1 MAERY
6 LTAQEV
12 AGLLKIKKSTVYE
25 MIKKGTLRAVKVG
38 KQFRVSEADAYALLG
53 AAPPAGGPAPAAS
66 RRFLVCGQDTL
77 LDLLCDS
84 ANAAYGEPFFFR
96 AHLGSYNGLHAMY
109 QGQADAATAHLWD
122 METDTYNLPFIP
134 KLLPG
139 ERVRVYHL
147 VGRTVGLY
155 VAAGNPK
162 GIRSVEDFTRPD
174 VTMVSREK
182 GSGIRVLTDSL
193 LLRAGIAPRAVR
205 GYETV
210 VGSHLAAAAAVAGG
224 QADCALGNQKAAL
237 QTPALDFIPL
247 RTEQY
252 DLVLREDDLAHPAV
266 QAFVGVLRSDAF
278 RAALAALGGY
288 DTAGLGERLL

>member
-1 MAERY
+1 MTERY

-12 AGLLKIKKSTVYE
+12 ADRLKIKKSTVYD
-25 MIKKGTLRAVKVG
+25 MIKKGTLRATKMG
-38 KQFRVSEADAYALLG
+38 KQFRVSEEDVYAVLG
-53 AAPPAGGPAPAAS
+53 AAQPTAHTAPAPAG
-66 RRFLVCGQDTL
+66 RFIVCGQDAL

-84 ANAAYGEPFFFR
+84 ANTAYGEPFFFR
-96 AHLGSYNGLHAMY
+96 SHMGSYNGLHAMY

-122 METDTYNLPFIP
+122 METDTYNLPFIS

-139 ERVRVYHL
+139 ERVQVYHL

-162 GIRSVEDFTRPD
+162 GIHRIEDFARSD

-193 LLRAGIAPRAVR
+193 LLRAGLSPRALN
-205 GYETV
+205 GYEDV

-224 QADCALGNQKAAL
+224 QADCAVGNQKAAL
-237 QTPALDFIPL
+237 QTPTIDFIPL
-247 RTEQY
+247 RVEQY
-252 DLVLREDDLAHPAV
+252 DIVFRQDDLSHPAV
-266 QAFVGVLRSDAF
+266 QALLGVMQSEAF
-278 RAALAALGGY
+278 RAALDALGGY
-288 DTAGLGERLL
+288 DTTGLGQKL